1 MAVFVIFYMY
11 NTRVNMNIRVLITLL
26 MSVSPQDDEFE
37 DKQEIKLCT
46 ESQFNSLRAVPIEV
60 E

>member
-1 MAVFVIFYMY
+1 
-11 NTRVNMNIRVLITLL
+11 MNIRVLITLL